1 MLGAGGAIG
10 IELVKALKL
19 YTKEIKLVNRNPKKI
34 TENDMVFPADLLNA
48 NDVNEAL
55 KNSEVAYLTAGLK

>member
-1 MLGAGGAIG
+1 
-10 IELVKALKL
+10 
-19 YTKEIKLVNRNPKKI
+19 
-34 TENDMVFPADLLNA
+34 MVFPADLLNA